1 MLQTI
6 SELGKFIVFE
16 GLDCSF
22 KETNSNKLYEYIKE
36 THPEINVKIVHFPRY
51 GEPACCMVE
60 KYLNGECKNELTT
73 TFMKSLPFL
82 FDMVDYF
89 VTEGNKHLANKG
101 WIIADRYWYSNIFYR
116 GAENCPPIEDIPM
129 MRSTMY
135 NIFDEL
141 NKMVSKMMLP
151 SPDFV
156 FLMKSHFRTVKEK
169 LESKETN
176 LDEHTKNLDY
186 IKNVMKCYDL
196 FNFRGIVDYEDVPV
210 YDKLYI
216 PDDPNSSYEVKIK
229 SEEEIFNH
237 IKEVF
242 ESKVMING

>member
-1 MLQTI
+1 MFQTI
-6 SELGKFIVFE
+6 PELGKFIVFE

-36 THPEINVKIVHFPRY
+36 NHPEVNVKIVHFPRY
-51 GEPACCMVE
+51 GEPTCCMVE
-60 KYLNGECKNELTT
+60 KYLNGEFSKNLT

-89 VTEGNKHLANKG
+89 LSEGNEHLANKG

-116 GAENCPPIEDIPM
+116 GAENCPPLEDLPL

-135 NIFDEL
+135 NIFDDL
-141 NKMVSKMMLP
+141 KKTADRMMLP

-169 LESKETN
+169 LESKATN

-186 IKNVMKCYDL
+186 MENVMKFYDL
-196 FNFRGIVDYEDVPV
+196 FNFRGIVDHENIPV
-210 YDKLYI
+210 YDKVYV
-216 PDDPNSSYEVKIK
+216 PDDPNSSYEVKLK

-242 ESKVMING
+242 ESRVIV

>member
-6 SELGKFIVFE
+6 PELGKFIVFE

-22 KETNSNKLYEYIKE
+22 KETNSNKLYEYIKK

-60 KYLNGECKNELTT
+60 KYLKGEYKNELTT

-89 VTEGNKHLANKG
+89 VSEGNDHLANKG
-101 WIIADRYWYSNIFYR
+101 WIIADRFWYSNIFYR
-116 GAENCPPIEDIPM
+116 GAENCPPLEDVPM
-129 MRSTMY
+129 LRSSMY
-135 NIFDEL
+135 SIYDDL
-141 NKMVSKMMLP
+141 KRTTDKMMLP

-156 FLMKSHFRTVKEK
+156 FLMKSHFNTVKEK
-169 LESKETN
+169 LESNSTN
-176 LDEHTKNLDY
+176 LDEHTKNLNY
-186 IKNVMKCYDL
+186 MKNVMNCYDL
-196 FNFRGIVDYEDVPV
+196 FNFRGIVDFENVPV
-210 YDKLYI
+210 YDKIYV
-216 PDDPNSSYEVKIK
+216 PEDPNSSYEVKLK

-242 ESKVMING
+242 ESKVMV

>member
-6 SELGKFIVFE
+6 PELGKFIVFE

-22 KETNSNKLYEYIKE
+22 KETNSNKLYEYIKK
-36 THPEINVKIVHFPRY
+36 TYPEINMKIVHFPRY

-89 VTEGNKHLANKG
+89 ITEGNKHLANKG

-141 NKMVSKMMLP
+141 NKITSKMMLP

-169 LESKETN
+169 LESKTTN

-196 FNFRGIVDYEDVPV
+196 FNFKGIVDHENIAV
-210 YDKLYI
+210 YDKIYVEN
-216 PDDPNSSYEVKIK
+216 DPNSSYEVKIK
-229 SEEEIFNH
+229 SEDEIFNH

-242 ESKVMING
+242 ESKVMV

>member
-6 SELGKFIVFE
+6 PELGKFIVFE

-36 THPEINVKIVHFPRY
+36 MHPEINVKIVHFPRY

-141 NKMVSKMMLP
+141 NKITSKMMLP

-169 LESKETN
+169 LESKTTN

-196 FNFRGIVDYEDVPV
+196 FNFKGIVDHENIAV
-210 YDKLYI
+210 YDKIYVEN
-216 PDDPNSSYEVKIK
+216 DPNSSYEVKIK
-229 SEEEIFNH
+229 SEDEIFNH

-242 ESKVMING
+242 ESKVMV

>member
-6 SELGKFIVFE
+6 PELGKFIVFE

-60 KYLNGECKNELTT
+60 KYLKGEYKNELTT

-89 VTEGNKHLANKG
+89 VSEGNEHLLNNG
-101 WIIADRYWYSNIFYR
+101 WIIADRFWYSNIFYR
-116 GAENCPPIEDIPM
+116 GAENCPPLEDVPM
-129 MRSTMY
+129 LRSSMY
-135 NIFDEL
+135 SIYDDL
-141 NKMVSKMMLP
+141 KRMADKMMLP

-156 FLMKSHFRTVKEK
+156 FLMKSHFNTVKEK
-169 LESKETN
+169 IESKSTN
-176 LDEHTKNLDY
+176 LDEHTNNLSY
-186 IKNVMKCYDL
+186 MKNVMNCYDL
-196 FNFRGIVDYEDVPV
+196 FNFRGIVDYENVPV
-210 YDKLYI
+210 YDKNYV
-216 PDDPNSSYEVKIK
+216 PDDPNSSYEVKLK

>member
-6 SELGKFIVFE
+6 PELGKFIVFE

-60 KYLNGECKNELTT
+60 KYLNGEYKNELTT

-89 VTEGNKHLANKG
+89 VSEGNEHLLNNG
-101 WIIADRYWYSNIFYR
+101 WIIADRFWYSNIFYR
-116 GAENCPPIEDIPM
+116 GAENCPPLEDVPM
-129 MRSTMY
+129 LRSSMY
-135 NIFDEL
+135 SIYDDL
-141 NKMVSKMMLP
+141 KRTADKMMLP

-156 FLMKSHFRTVKEK
+156 FLMKSHFNTVKEK
-169 LESKETN
+169 LESKSTN
-176 LDEHTKNLDY
+176 LDEHTKNLSY
-186 IKNVMKCYDL
+186 MKNVMNCYDL
-196 FNFRGIVDYEDVPV
+196 FNFRGIVDFENVPV
-210 YDKLYI
+210 YDKIYV
-216 PDDPNSSYEVKIK
+216 PEDPNSSYEVKLK
-229 SEEEIFNH
+229 TEDEIFNH

-242 ESKVMING
+242 ESKVMV

>member
-6 SELGKFIVFE
+6 PELGKFIVFE

-116 GAENCPPIEDIPM
+116 GAENCPPIEDILM

-141 NKMVSKMMLP
+141 NKITSKMMLP

-169 LESKETN
+169 LESKSTN

-196 FNFRGIVDYEDVPV
+196 FNFKGIVDHENIAV
-210 YDKLYI
+210 YDKIYVEN
-216 PDDPNSSYEVKIK
+216 DPNSSYEVKVK
-229 SEEEIFNH
+229 SEDEIFDH

-242 ESKVMING
+242 ESKVMV

>member
-6 SELGKFIVFE
+6 PEIGKFIVFE

-22 KETNSNKLYEYIKE
+22 KETNSNKLYEYIKDK
-36 THPEINVKIVHFPRY
+36 HPEINVKIVHFPRY

-141 NKMVSKMMLP
+141 NKITSKMMLP

-169 LESKETN
+169 LESKATN

-196 FNFRGIVDYEDVPV
+196 FNFRGIVDHENIAV
-210 YDKLYI
+210 YDKIYVEN
-216 PDDPNSSYEVKIK
+216 DPNSSYEVKVK
-229 SEEEIFNH
+229 SEDEIFNH

-242 ESKVMING
+242 ENKVMV